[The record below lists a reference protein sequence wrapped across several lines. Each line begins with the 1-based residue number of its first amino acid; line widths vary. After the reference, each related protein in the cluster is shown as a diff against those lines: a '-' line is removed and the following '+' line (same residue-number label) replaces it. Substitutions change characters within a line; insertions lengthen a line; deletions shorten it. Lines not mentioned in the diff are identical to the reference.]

1 MLAREIMFC
10 GVLWFA
16 YGYRLLQRRLR
27 RQKWRSLFVGSFR
40 PFIQLKGERI
50 SIQKSKR
57 FAPNIHLLELVSFIL
72 GSHVKWLDERNRQ
85 TNGIHSNTHVG
96 WPTYFRF
103 FKESGS
109 WTLVGASIW
118 KCAYTRLCEII
129 LYVPHPFT
137 FSCSRVFQ
145 VPTFSLWIL
154 CGIQICSDSS
164 SRVDTSEGE
173 SGIKTIG

>member
-1 MLAREIMFC
+1 MTLTFC
-10 GVLWFA
+10 VFFSPLYSA
-16 YGYRLLQRRLR
+16 KER
-27 RQKWRSLFVGSFR
+27 
-40 PFIQLKGERI
+40 ERI
-50 SIQKSKR
+50 FIQKSKR
-57 FAPNIHLLELVSFIL
+57 FTLNIHLLELVSFIL

-96 WPTYFRF
+96 WGWLTYFRF

-118 KCAYTRLCEII
+118 KCAYIRICEII